1 MNTAEQRQTIKSHA
15 VALAKAAQTGD
26 AIVLNATE
34 VAFDLMLDRM
44 IPDKPTLAQVLHE
57 KTQA

>member
-1 MNTAEQRQTIKSHA
+1 MNPAEQRQTIASHA
-15 VALAKAAQTGD
+15 IALAKAAQTGN

-34 VAFDLMLDRM
+34 VAFDLMLSRI

-57 KTQA
+57 QTQA